1 MEHRNQFTEEMLR
14 RLYQRRGYQVMR
26 LCSEVSPNRQKAIDM
41 TFQAFGE
48 AGRCL
53 SASEQAPTIEYQDQV
68 LLDCTRRIV
77 AAAMPQPEQPQ
88 PHGVFVPEEMP
99 AEPAP
104 AEDFSSLEE
113 LSEEAPL
120 FEQEPVQQPSEEYCS
135 EESTSEKSDTTTE
148 SYTNLSTEE
157 QEEAAELDLTD
168 TSGSNFGW
176 GLLVLVLVVVI
187 LGLLWAI
194 WGVAQTIFPLP
205 QLDLGYQWF
214 NANIYPLF

>member
-1 MEHRNQFTEEMLR
+1 MEHRNQFTEDMLR

-104 AEDFSSLEE
+104 AEPKDISRMLDEMQKQPAVDPETGE
-113 LSEEAPL
+113 L
-120 FEQEPVQQPSEEYCS
+120 
-135 EESTSEKSDTTTE
+135 
-148 SYTNLSTEE
+148 
-157 QEEAAELDLTD
+157 
-168 TSGSNFGW
+168 
-176 GLLVLVLVVVI
+176 
-187 LGLLWAI
+187 
-194 WGVAQTIFPLP
+194 FP
-205 QLDLGYQWF
+205 
-214 NANIYPLF
+214 NM